1 MAAARL
7 QVRRLEAV
15 ALRKVGI
22 PSEEGV
28 MATAKVEREVEGP
41 ATKPNGHAVEGP
53 TNGHALAAPGGE
65 LAELEEIERLVEG
78 HWRMM
83 SLCDRVRAIIQH
95 FNCSA

>member
-1 MAAARL
+1 
-7 QVRRLEAV
+7 
-15 ALRKVGI
+15 VGI

-65 LAELEEIERLVEG
+65 LAELGVTRG
-78 HWRMM
+78 P
-83 SLCDRVRAIIQH
+83 IQRPPLTYT
-95 FNCSA
+95 